1 MRKFYVGYIVYYTD
15 EQTVV
20 FAIIDL
26 EPGEKANAETFQ
38 SKINEIY
45 HKSNEIPFCNDVLSW
60 SLIEE

>member
-15 EQTVV
+15 DQTVV
-20 FAIIDL
+20 TSTTEL
-26 EPGEKANAETFQ
+26 NPGEKANAETFQ

-45 HKSNEIPFCNDVLSW
+45 YKSREIPFCSEAVSW

>member
-26 EPGEKANAETFQ
+26 ESGEKANAETFH
-38 SKINEIY
+38 SKINEINR
-45 HKSNEIPFCNDVLSW
+45 KSNEIPFCSDVLSW